1 MTVIHVTG
9 TFSHETTPN
18 SSVPAKGGLNAGDEI
33 DISFTSYI
41 SDSSLANYSYNEFNY
56 DSTEPSLAVYVRSGG
71 DDMLMSEISSNSFG
85 GTLIKPHVL
94 PDSKF
99 LINQDGHD
107 LELKIS
113 TYENSGIGLD
123 WETNLEA
130 YPIKTIEVMLDNSGV
145 QWNASPDNNINN
157 INPFLE
163 ANLGDYGNLLG
174 APGVDSQIKITFDDN
189 GSSNVLHFVLTDIEI
204 ATVPEPSTYALILG
218 GLVIGIAFLRRR

>member
-9 TFSHETTPN
+9 TFSHETTPG

-99 LINQDGHD
+99 LINQ
-107 LELKIS
+107 ER
-113 TYENSGIGLD
+113 
-123 WETNLEA
+123 
-130 YPIKTIEVMLDNSGV
+130 V
-145 QWNASPDNNINN
+145 
-157 INPFLE
+157 
-163 ANLGDYGNLLG
+163 
-174 APGVDSQIKITFDDN
+174 
-189 GSSNVLHFVLTDIEI
+189 
-204 ATVPEPSTYALILG
+204 
-218 GLVIGIAFLRRR
+218 